1 MNFGFLLSQAY
12 LVGRLHWMWS
22 IELTGNWT
30 SVHCSHLCCAA
41 GTIWA
46 PRADQRWAPVCVRK
60 RARWVS
66 WSEAG
71 PFTRSFRAKG
81 VCVCARHTILHH
93 FTALIKQLLRLFH
106 GTRRVCN
113 SSRTRSFERGHDEDK
128 LVNDDLRVQ
137 IIARNDCNKLVKS
150 CVKWAVARN
159 QHPRCD
165 DFRRSH
171 AL

>member
-1 MNFGFLLSQAY
+1 M
-12 LVGRLHWMWS
+12 
-22 IELTGNWT
+22 
-30 SVHCSHLCCAA
+30 HCSHLCCAA

-66 WSEAG
+66 RTEAG

-81 VCVCARHTILHH
+81 VCVCSTHY
-93 FTALIKQLLRLFH
+93 FTSLYCPNKTVVALRLFH

-137 IIARNDCNKLVKS
+137 IIARNDCNTLVKS

-171 AL
+171 TKNFIYSLWASIFLVRALWWHRGK